1 MRQTGKEDG
10 TARGSR
16 KKSAINTAK
25 LQRPWKKER
34 SRVISSEK
42 IEFGKRER
50 NDDQGS
56 RNRAQS
62 AQQNTSS
69 SRSSGRSSG
78 LSTSRLDSREEE
90 KENSSPECERRGKN
104 ISQVKGGNAFPG
116 EPTSETKSLRKT
128 NDQQR
133 KAFEV
138 DDGLQK
144 LSGPRTD
151 KELEIGVPD
160 IIEENDRIQAIELS
174 ALEKMQEK
182 QKQIEQENKRKKAA
196 LQETIK
202 KRYQKTQAEAQV
214 LSLVQKELSHLDS
227 LLSADVA
234 ILRDKIE
241 ESSRDYLSAQ
251 RRYEKAEKEFV
262 EAKMDLHRK
271 TERKDLLTEH
281 LYTIIRENEL
291 RKAKKLEELMAKL
304 DVTDEDGFSAQNEG
318 DQPSVEQNNSE
329 VSVPLEEKAS
339 RDVLESNSSSPSSA
353 CNDVEGKTPI
363 KETDV
368 DLAKKATMCEAV
380 SKEEITVTNGVSFH
394 FDQTSHKRTKTDNHD
409 SR

>member
-1 MRQTGKEDG
+1 
-10 TARGSR
+10 
-16 KKSAINTAK
+16 
-25 LQRPWKKER
+25 
-34 SRVISSEK
+34 
-42 IEFGKRER
+42 
-50 NDDQGS
+50 
-56 RNRAQS
+56 
-62 AQQNTSS
+62 
-69 SRSSGRSSG
+69 
-78 LSTSRLDSREEE
+78 
-90 KENSSPECERRGKN
+90 
-104 ISQVKGGNAFPG
+104 
-116 EPTSETKSLRKT
+116 
-128 NDQQR
+128 
-133 KAFEV
+133 
-138 DDGLQK
+138 
-144 LSGPRTD
+144 
-151 KELEIGVPD
+151 
-160 IIEENDRIQAIELS
+160 
-174 ALEKMQEK
+174 MQEK